1 MIAVV
6 VIELELHQI
15 EPRYESLRRKSVGRE
30 RHLCGSLADIGQQS
44 PVVIVAATENSDR
57 FVLVD
62 GYKRLRALRR
72 LRHDTIQAVCWQM
85 SEPEALMLERLMR
98 QAEGDGPFE
107 QAWILAELRERFGLE
122 LSELARRFDRSASWV
137 SRRLALVKEL
147 PTPVQEHVRN
157 GDITAYVAMKYLVP
171 LARAKRS
178 DCERLCAAIAPLRLS
193 TRQAAEVCSAFSSG
207 NEASRDLLLSD
218 PAVFVRVAQEARKPP
233 PEVIPARVMIHD
245 LSALAAI
252 ARRVSRRLREGV
264 SQQILPTERLETVAC
279 AAQAQADAN
288 ALWERIAKELG
299 NA

>member
-1 MIAVV
+1 MIRVA

-44 PVVIVAATENSDR
+44 PVVIVAATDDTGSC
-57 FVLVD
+57 VLVD

-72 LRHDTIQAVCWQM
+72 LRQDTIRAVCWQI

-98 QAEGDGPFE
+98 QAEADGPFE
-107 QAWILAELRERFGLE
+107 QAWILAELRERFGLD
-122 LSELARRFDRSASWV
+122 LCELARRFDRSASWV
-137 SRRLALVKEL
+137 SRRLALVNEL
-147 PTPVQEHVRN
+147 PTSVQEHVRSGN
-157 GDITAYVAMKYLVP
+157 ITAQAAMKYLVP

-193 TRQAAEVCSAFSSG
+193 TRQAAEVCSAFISG
-207 NEASRDLLLSD
+207 NNASRALLLSD
-218 PAVFVRVAQEARKPP
+218 PAVFMRVAQEARKPP

-245 LSALAAI
+245 LGALAAI
-252 ARRVSRRLREGV
+252 ARRISRRLCAGV
-264 SQQILPTERLETVAC
+264 SQQSLPPERAEIAAC

-288 ALWERIAKELG
+288 ALWERITKEPG
-299 NA
+299 DA

>member
-15 EPRYESLRRKSVGRE
+15 EPRYENLRRKSVGRE

-44 PVVIVAATENSDR
+44 PVVIVAATDNSDR

-98 QAEGDGPFE
+98 QAEADGPFE

-178 DCERLCAAIAPLRLS
+178 DCERLCAAIAPLCLS

-233 PEVIPARVMIHD
+233 PQVIPARVMIYD

-252 ARRVSRRLREGV
+252 ARRVSRRLRDGV
-264 SQQILPTERLETVAC
+264 SQQILPTERPEIVAC
-279 AAQAQADAN
+279 AAQAQADVS
-288 ALWERIAKELG
+288 ALWERIAKEFA